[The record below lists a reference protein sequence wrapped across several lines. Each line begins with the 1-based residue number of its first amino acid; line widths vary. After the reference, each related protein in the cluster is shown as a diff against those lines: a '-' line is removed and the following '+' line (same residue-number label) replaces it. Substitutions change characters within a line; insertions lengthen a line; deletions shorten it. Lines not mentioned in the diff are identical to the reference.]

1 MSTGPSFSLELQPS
15 TKVVDTVKYIR
26 GVIALTDT
34 NYTSFTNAGFSYFL
48 VALTEEIDTN
58 SNDTNNL
65 GTLLYNTTF
74 QATDKSN
81 ITFDLPYIYSDN
93 TTYTV
98 AVTAFYDTTADPRR
112 VAINHTYLPAP
123 SSIEYKLL
131 VGSAVDVNDTNDPKQ
146 GKLLATISLSDDAT
160 TTAEST
166 TEYLVQA
173 YTSDHTQFYNDT
185 VLVNRDT
192 NNNVNLLENL
202 IEGGTFLENQYW
214 YITVTAITGGGSIVL
229 YGDAENNQTDVFDNN
244 AFTPVKISNE
254 PNPMI
259 LTFSELDVQKVQ
271 LTAEDVLPNDDYDI
285 TKLVVSLTVSPAD
298 TSEASILTEL
308 TYTGTNLSALR
319 DTSDPNNY
327 ILTFPDNIKYS
338 NENCGDDDSKTISL
352 PQEAKIRATI
362 AVTHTFNDSNS
373 DTSLDS
379 YQYTKTMNAADYTVP
394 SYLLTAESIVVALQ
408 GYDTNNIRP
417 KLELTATYPDQ
428 DDTNSPSRDITELK
442 LTLTKNSVE
451 KTWTFNVSDTNV
463 TQEKD
468 SNNDDTFTLVVES
481 DEPVTGATDSTTTMT
496 LAGGDEISIS
506 LVAVNLYGEG
516 EAKTQF
522 IYNNNSVTSV
532 TIQEPAEYN
541 ITTNETT
548 LRAAI
553 TDSELVEDD
562 YTIKVTF
569 NSNNIGNTISEI
581 LNLNGITKYK
591 LDVLLYES
599 GQPGE
604 IATRQT
610 VYDTTDND
618 TTNHIDKLGEVI
630 SFELDTNESKPA
642 AVKIELVVTSTFDD
656 GAEVTNRKM
665 SNEKSVTLTILSIV
679 STSLTLVQPER
690 GESQIIVYFATD
702 KPTAN
707 DTEYESG
714 VVELLLYPNNDINVN
729 PNDLINLAAD
739 TSSELYV
746 APSTTIVEETQDT
759 NIVIDSTY
767 NYYKATISID
777 TNVLPKLFGSRL
789 TARAKILTLG
799 GSGGDYESEWAKNA
813 ASKVYLYDKP
823 ILSWTAGTTTA
834 EVTPNGYVVSTVF
847 AVDGDDDTES
857 LTVIA
862 GGQDSTYANNL
873 VNNNPY
879 NTSFEGESID
889 TNPNVIR
896 IENIA
901 ATDDHLLI
909 VLKTVH
915 GDITGI
921 NENHLLVSEG
931 VTLN

>member
-34 NYTSFTNAGFSYFL
+34 NYTSFTDGGFSYFL
-48 VALTEEIDTN
+48 VALTDVIDTN
-58 SNDTNNL
+58 NNDTNNL

-81 ITFDLPYIYSDN
+81 ITFDLPYTYGDN

-98 AVTAFYDTTADPRR
+98 AVTAFYDTTAEPRR
-112 VAINHTYLPAP
+112 VAKDHTYLPAP
-123 SSIEYKLL
+123 SSIEYNLF

-146 GKLLATISLSDDAT
+146 GKLLATISLSNDAT

-229 YGDAENNQTDVFDNN
+229 YGDAKNNQTDVFGNN

-254 PNPMI
+254 PNPMG
-259 LTFSELDVQKVQ
+259 LTFSEVDVQKVQ
-271 LTAEDVLPNDDYDI
+271 LKAEDKFPNDDYDI

-308 TYTGTNLSALR
+308 TYTGDNLSALR
-319 DTSDPNNY
+319 DTSDLNNY
-327 ILTFPDNIKYS
+327 IFTFPDENRYPT
-338 NENCGDDDSKTISL
+338 ENCGDDNNIVISL
-352 PQEAKIRATI
+352 PQEAEIIATI

-379 YQYTKTMNAADYTVP
+379 YQYTKTMNAPDFTVP

-408 GYDTNNIRP
+408 SYDTNNIKP

-428 DDTNSPSRDITELK
+428 DDTNSPSRDITS
-442 LTLTKNSVE
+442 LTLTLTSDNVGT

-463 TQEKD
+463 TQGKD
-468 SNNDDTFTLVVES
+468 SNNNDTFTFVVES
-481 DEPVTGATDSTTTMT
+481 GEPVAGADDTTTTMN
-496 LAGGDEISIS
+496 LEGGDKINIS
-506 LVAVNLYGEG
+506 LVAENTYGEG

-532 TIQEPAEYN
+532 TIQEPAV
-541 ITTNETT
+541 ITTGANT
-548 LRAAI
+548 LIDAI
-553 TDSELVEDD
+553 TDSELVNDD

-569 NSNNIGNTISEI
+569 DSNNIGNTIGDI
-581 LNLNGITKYK
+581 LNLKGITKYK
-591 LDVLLYES
+591 LDVLLYKHTN
-599 GQPGE
+599 GV
-604 IATRQT
+604 IAGPET
-610 VYDTTDND
+610 VYDTTGSTIVN
-618 TTNHIDKLGEVI
+618 NLEQPI
-630 SFELDTNESKPA
+630 SFELDTSKSKPA
-642 AVKIELVVTSTFDD
+642 AVKIELIVTSKFDN
-656 GAEVTNRKM
+656 GEEVTNRKM
-665 SNEKSVTLTILSIV
+665 SNAKNVTLTVLSIE
-679 STSLTLVQPER
+679 STSLSLVQPER
-690 GESQIIVYFATD
+690 GVPNSQIIAYFATD
-702 KPTAN
+702 KPSVN
-707 DTEYESG
+707 DTVYVSG
-714 VVELLLYPNNDINVN
+714 VVELLLYPNNDISAST
-729 PNDLINLAAD
+729 INLGAD

-746 APSTTIVEETQDT
+746 APSTTIVAETEDT
-759 NIVIDSTY
+759 NIVEDSAL

-789 TARAKILTLG
+789 TARAKILTKG
-799 GSGGDYESEWAKNA
+799 GSGGEYASEWAENA
-813 ASKVYLYDKP
+813 NSKVYLYDEP
-823 ILSWTAGTTTA
+823 ILSWSAGATTA
-834 EVTPNGYVVSTVF
+834 EITPNGYVVSTVF
-847 AVDGDDDTES
+847 AVDGDDDSES

-862 GGQDSTYANNL
+862 GGQNPNYADNL
-873 VNNNPY
+873 LNNNPY
-879 NTSFEGESID
+879 NTSFENGSISNE
-889 TNPNVIR
+889 TNAETELIT
-896 IENIA
+896 IEGIKS
-901 ATDDHLLI
+901 TDDHLLI

-915 GDITGI
+915 GEITAI
-921 NENHLLVSEG
+921 NENHLLLSDG
-931 VTLN
+931 VILN